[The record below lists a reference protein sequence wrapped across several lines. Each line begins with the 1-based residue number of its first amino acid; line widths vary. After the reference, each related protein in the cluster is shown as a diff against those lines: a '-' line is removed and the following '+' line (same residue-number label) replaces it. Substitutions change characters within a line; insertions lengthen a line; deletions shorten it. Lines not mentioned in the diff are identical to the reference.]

1 MTQSMHEEVVRYK
14 EVFSKNNAKKKGE
27 SNLGMGGMAFIS
39 DAIGKVMY
47 SNEVQ
52 IWSNFV
58 EMMPKSDFC
67 LGGVGHAWH
76 FDQAK

>member
-1 MTQSMHEEVVRYK
+1 
-14 EVFSKNNAKKKGE
+14 
-27 SNLGMGGMAFIS
+27 MGGMAFMS

-52 IWSNFV
+52 IWAKFV
-58 EMMPKSDFC
+58 EMMPKSN
-67 LGGVGHAWH
+67 LPRKLNRGVGHAWH